1 MRAPPDREGLGF
13 AAAMALAP
21 ALLVGGLVLAL
32 TAGQQSAVATPA
44 GSPRLSSHVQR
55 LADASLADAGGGR
68 AARPVRIEVPSVGI
82 DAAIAPTGAD
92 ASQIVVP
99 PVHRVGWFR
108 GGPRPGEPGRTILI
122 AHIDSLDGPA
132 AFTGLPTVASGAR
145 VTVVGSDGTPHRYRI
160 SRTVEIPKPQFPADL
175 VYDPTS
181 RSTLVLITCTGA
193 FHPDTGYEDNFIAFA
208 GPVSR

>member
-1 MRAPPDREGLGF
+1 MRAPRDREGLGF

-32 TAGQQSAVATPA
+32 TAGQQNAVATPTGA
-44 GSPRLSSHVQR
+44 PRLSTRVER
-55 LADASLADAGGGR
+55 LADASLADAGSGR
-68 AARPVRIEVPSVGI
+68 AARPVRIKMPSVGI

-92 ASQIVVP
+92 ANQIVVP

-132 AFTGLPTVASGAR
+132 AFTGLPTVARGAR
-145 VTVVGSDGTPHRYRI
+145 VPSSGLTARRIGTEYPRR
-160 SRTVEIPKPQFPADL
+160 SRFR
-175 VYDPTS
+175 S
-181 RSTLVLITCTGA
+181 RS
-193 FHPDTGYEDNFIAFA
+193 
-208 GPVSR
+208 SRRTSSTTRRRSRPWC